1 MKLIKKISILVST
14 AITVSSCLTSC
25 STFSQKKPPEQ
36 TPTKK
41 NSHKI
46 TYKPESF
53 ADFKNWDNA
62 NQLKSFNAFKKSCKK
77 ILEENK
83 PKYKSWI
90 SVCNKAIVTKLK
102 SKGEAKLFFEE
113 NFTPFQ
119 IIYNSDDTG
128 TFTGY
133 YEPTM
138 KGSLVK
144 TLQYTVPIYRTPKDL
159 VKIPDGDDFKY
170 GRYKGD
176 KFIPYYTRAEISKGN
191 LYSKKDV
198 LVWVKSKVDRT
209 FLQIQ
214 GSGRIETDSGDI
226 LVGYDSQNGHKY
238 EPIGRYLLDKN
249 YISRKD
255 MSMQSIKEWLSN
267 NKGQIDK
274 VLNYDPSFVFFRYLN
289 AKNAI
294 GAQGV
299 ELTPGY
305 SLAIDDKFHSYG
317 VPMWLETN
325 YYKNNHEETSP
336 LNRLMIAQDTGGAI
350 LGAVRGDVFWGHGKQ
365 AEYNAG
371 HMNNE
376 GKLWILLPNKENIGK
391 DDKN

>member
-1 MKLIKKISILVST
+1 MKLFCKPSIL
-14 AITVSSCLTSC
+14 ISSATLLLGSLTSC
-25 STFSQKKPPEQ
+25 STIFD
-36 TPTKK
+36 KK
-41 NSHKI
+41 NSIHPPVEKKSDKI
-46 TYKPESF
+46 TYKPALF
-53 ADFKNWDNA
+53 KDLKNWVNA

-77 ILEENK
+77 ILDENK
-83 PKYKSWI
+83 AKYNNWI
-90 SVCNKAIVTKLK
+90 DICNKTVATKLK
-102 SKGEAKLFFEE
+102 NKGEAKLFFEH
-113 NFTPFQ
+113 NFKPYQ
-119 IIYNSDDTG
+119 IIHNDNETG

-144 TLQYTVPIYRTPKDL
+144 TLQYTVPIYKTPNDL
-159 VKIPDGDDFKY
+159 VKISDGDDFKY
-170 GRYKGD
+170 GRYKNNE
-176 KFIPYYTRAEISKGN
+176 FIPYYTRAEIAKGN
-191 LYSKKDV
+191 LYTKKDV

-214 GSGRIETDSGDI
+214 GSGRIETESGDI

-238 EPIGRYLLDKN
+238 EPIGRYLLDKK
-249 YISRKD
+249 YIAKED
-255 MSMQSIKEWLSN
+255 MSMQSIKKWLSN
-267 NKGQIDK
+267 NKDQIDE

-294 GAQGV
+294 GAQDV

-305 SLAIDDKFHSYG
+305 SLAVDDKYHSYG
-317 VPMWLETN
+317 IPMWLETN
-325 YYKNNHEETSP
+325 YYKDNHEETAP
-336 LNRLMIAQDTGGAI
+336 LDRLMIAQDTGGAI

-371 HMNNE
+371 HMNNK
-376 GKLWILLPNKENIGK
+376 GKLWILLPNKEEK